1 MADVTTEVKKPEK
14 EKKSFFSKVG
24 KFFRGYVSEFKKIVW
39 PTWKQ
44 VRKNTLV
51 TIVMVIAVGIFIWL
65 LDFAFGWLLDFV
77 LGLIG

>member
-1 MADVTTEVKKPEK
+1 MFNFSFK
-14 EKKSFFSKVG
+14 ELK
-24 KFFRGYVSEFKKIVW
+24 SEFKKIVW

>member
-1 MADVTTEVKKPEK
+1 MSDVTTEAKKPEK

-44 VRKNTLV
+44 VRKNTIV
-51 TIVMVIAVGIFIWL
+51 TIIMVIAVGIFIWL
-65 LDFAFGWLLDFV
+65 LDFVFGWLLDFG